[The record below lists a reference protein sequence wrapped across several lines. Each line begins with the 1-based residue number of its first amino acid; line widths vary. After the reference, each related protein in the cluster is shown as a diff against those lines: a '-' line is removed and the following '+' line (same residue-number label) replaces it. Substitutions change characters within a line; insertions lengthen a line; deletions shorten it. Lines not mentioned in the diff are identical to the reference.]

1 MTMKLYGDRASSNT
15 RRVLATA
22 AHMNVELE
30 LHLVDLFKKDNRRG
44 DYLALNPNGM
54 IPTFVDGPLVL
65 SEASAIMIYLAEKFS
80 SDLLPGGQARFQT
93 LKWMFWAAEHFRYGP
108 PILIDERFFKK
119 VHKKREDPWAIEFA
133 NASIRKHSAV
143 LDAHLK
149 GRRFVV
155 GDRLTLADFDLAAPF
170 SHVPRTRAPFDE
182 FPHLSAWH
190 QRLLDEVP
198 AWRTTRDQLEERIKE
213 IVAFVG
219 MAPN

>member
-1 MTMKLYGDRASSNT
+1 MKLYGDRASSNT

-30 LHLVDLFKKDNRRG
+30 LQLVDLFKKDNRRS
-44 DYLALNPNGM
+44 DYLALNPSGM
-54 IPTFVDGPLVL
+54 IPTFVDDGVVL
-65 SEASAIMIYLAEKFS
+65 SEASAIMIYLVEKFG
-80 SDLLPGGQARFQT
+80 SDLLPGGPARHQT

-119 VHKKREDPWAIEFA
+119 IHHKPEDPWAIAFA

-155 GDRLTLADFDLAAPF
+155 GDRVTLADFDLAAPF
-170 SHVPRTRAPFDE
+170 SHLPRTQAPFGE
-182 FPHLSAWH
+182 FPNLMAWH

-198 AWRTTRDQLEERIKE
+198 AWRTTRDQLEARIQE

-219 MAPN
+219 LAAG